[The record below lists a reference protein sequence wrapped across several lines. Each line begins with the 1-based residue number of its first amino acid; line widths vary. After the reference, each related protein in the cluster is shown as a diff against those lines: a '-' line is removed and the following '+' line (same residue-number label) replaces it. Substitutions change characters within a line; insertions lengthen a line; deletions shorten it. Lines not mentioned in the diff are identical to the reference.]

1 MNESH
6 LKNLLNQIKKNTK
19 DALKASQMGLWE
31 EAEQIN
37 RMMIQEVECDYKA
50 YGRLADA
57 LMKLGK
63 TSEAADYYDIVTD
76 LDKAKKDMTKKSIKL
91 ATESNWNAAAAINQE
106 IIEDFPWDLEAY
118 NRLGKAYMEI
128 GDKNKATN
136 AFKCALV
143 ISENSVIAKKNLAR
157 LDKTN
162 NDPNKRS
169 ANGNTSNKN
178 YIEESAKTAITKLLN
193 VPRQLDTSNLL
204 SGDTVQLVLSSK
216 GIKVMDQNNQI
227 LGSLEPKVG
236 SRLRRLIEGGNKY
249 EANITSIAENE
260 VSIIINEVFR
270 SVSQVNTPSFIKKSE
285 SISLIPNATIGYTL
299 NDETKFADMKDWT
312 DDDTETGD
320 ETIFTAD
327 IPSFISVQGEGY
339 SEDDF

>member
-37 RMMIQEVECDYKA
+37 RMMIQEVECDYRA

-118 NRLGKAYMEI
+118 NRLGKACMEI
-128 GDKNKATN
+128 GDKNKASN

-169 ANGNTSNKN
+169 ANSNTSNKN
-178 YIEESAKTAITKLLN
+178 YIEESAKTVITKLLN

-216 GIKVMDQNNQI
+216 GIKVMVSGRLAGNEI
-227 LGSLEPKVG
+227 ARTEWLREGSIP
-236 SRLRRLIEGGNKY
+236 SHTLR
-249 EANITSIAENE
+249 ANIDYGFAEALTTYG
-260 VSIIINEVFR
+260 IIGVKVWIYKGELF
-270 SVSQVNTPSFIKKSE
+270 E
-285 SISLIPNATIGYTL
+285 
-299 NDETKFADMKDWT
+299 KDIEKQKIERVKNVT
-312 DDDTETGD
+312 TNKN
-320 ETIFTAD
+320 
-327 IPSFISVQGEGY
+327 
-339 SEDDF
+339 